1 MMLPELVLS
10 GRGNVVRNMT
20 TLDHSFRDL
29 RDYVAT

>member
-20 TLDHSFRDL
+20 PLDHNFRDL
-29 RDYVAT
+29 RDYVTT